1 MPNRAGSERRA
12 IVFPEARRPA
22 RAHLFY
28 STMNAL
34 IWLAIVLLVIWVL
47 ARVVFAVTGMLLHL
61 LWIAALIFGAIWL
74 FQNVV
79 K

>member
-1 MPNRAGSERRA
+1 
-12 IVFPEARRPA
+12 
-22 RAHLFY
+22 
-28 STMNAL
+28 MNAL

-47 ARVVFAVTGMLLHL
+47 ARVVFAVTGMFLHL

-74 FQNVV
+74 FRNVM